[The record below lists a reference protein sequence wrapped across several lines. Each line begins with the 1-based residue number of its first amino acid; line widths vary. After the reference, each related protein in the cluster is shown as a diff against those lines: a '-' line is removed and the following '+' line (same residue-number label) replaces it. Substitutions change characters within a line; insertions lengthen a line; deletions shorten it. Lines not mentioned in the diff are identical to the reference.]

1 MGREFELK
9 FRADAAVIAAIQE
22 KYGTF
27 TTISMETTYYDTMD
41 LKLAF
46 HRWTLRRRMENGVS
60 VCTYKRP
67 HKDGGRGEWEVE
79 AANIMEGVMKL
90 CQAGA
95 DWELMRATTGGL
107 MEVCG
112 ARFTRLA
119 RQMEVPGGKIEL
131 ALDQGVLIG
140 KGREL
145 PFWEVEVELKEGADE
160 VAADFAK
167 ALAEEFGL
175 VPEPKS
181 KFVRAMALA
190 MQASP

>member
-9 FRADAAVIAAIQE
+9 FRADGDAFEKIRE
-22 KYGTF
+22 KYQDF
-27 TTISMETTYYDTMD
+27 TTISMETTYYDTFD

-46 HRWTLRRRMENGVS
+46 HHWTLRRRMENGVS
-60 VCTYKRP
+60 VCTFKRP
-67 HKDGGRGEWEVE
+67 HADGGRGEWEVE
-79 AANIMEGVMKL
+79 ADSIMEGVMKL

-95 DWELMRATTGGL
+95 DWELMRTTAGGL
-107 MEVCG
+107 VETCG
-112 ARFTRLA
+112 AKFTRLA
-119 RQMEVPGGKIEL
+119 KQLEVPGGKVEL
-131 ALDQGVLIG
+131 ALDQGVLMG

-145 PFWEVEVELKEGADE
+145 PFREVEVELKEGSDE

-190 MQASP
+190 MT